1 VTERRPGIGVVVA
14 LVLAVH
20 GIALAAEVPRAK
32 GGPVRIG
39 YLASLSE
46 GLGHVVVGMQRQGY
60 AVTLRKLPDDGWNA
74 IFQRDAMLAPDGFAN
89 AATPFEAVLRAA
101 WSAVN
106 TRPLSTPGR

>member
-1 VTERRPGIGVVVA
+1 MASDAGHRHRALYAALGFCQIADGPAFPEVTA
-14 LVLAVH
+14 LK
-20 GIALAAEVPRAK
+20 RW
-32 GGPVRIG
+32 
-39 YLASLSE
+39 LSTWS